1 MKKIF
6 TLIFTLTMVFMLV
19 GCNNGNND
27 TNSLNG
33 NSIFENSSAV
43 KEASELATE
52 CLESLVNAKNTT
64 EAAAWLTADSQD
76 RAQSILNF
84 YKGLP
89 LEVKVE
95 YKKSFKGY
103 DIFYYEVRNTNTNE
117 LFDSSFSALCREGDK
132 YLVCLS
138 QQMQSDI
145 HKEFLCKK
153 CNGSGNTSTNIST
166 ACGICGGTGFQ
177 YIPNAYYDAALNMWM
192 GQNMA
197 CSGCGGSGHI
207 GGGSNT
213 TCTGCNG
220 YGLNFN

>member
-6 TLIFTLTMVFMLV
+6 ALIFTLTMVFMLV

-33 NSIFENSSAV
+33 NSIFGNSSAV

-52 CLESLVNAKNTT
+52 CLESLVNSKNTT
-64 EAAAWLTADSQD
+64 EAAAWLTTDSQD

-89 LEVKVE
+89 LKVNVE

-117 LFDSSFSALCREGDK
+117 LFDSSFSALCRKGDK

-138 QQMQSDI
+138 QEMQSDI
-145 HKEFLCKK
+145 YEEFLCRFRKV
-153 CNGSGNTSTNIST
+153 
-166 ACGICGGTGFQ
+166 
-177 YIPNAYYDAALNMWM
+177 L
-192 GQNMA
+192 
-197 CSGCGGSGHI
+197 
-207 GGGSNT
+207 
-213 TCTGCNG
+213 
-220 YGLNFN
+220 

>member
-6 TLIFTLTMVFMLV
+6 ALIFTLTMVFMLV
-19 GCNNGNND
+19 GCNNGNNG
-27 TNSLNG
+27 TNSFD
-33 NSIFENSSAV
+33 SISRFENNVNV
-43 KEASELATE
+43 KKASELAKE
-52 CLESLVNAKNTT
+52 CLNSLVNAKSIN
-64 EAAAWLTADSQD
+64 EATAWLTSDSQD

-95 YKKSFKGY
+95 YKKSFNGY

-117 LFDSSFSALCREGDK
+117 LFQSSFSALCREGDK

-138 QQMQSDI
+138 QEMQSDI
-145 HKEFLCKK
+145 YKEFLCEK
-153 CNGSGNTSTNIST
+153 CNGSGNMSTNIST
-166 ACGICGGTGFQ
+166 ACGICSGTGFQ
-177 YIPNAYYDAALNMWM
+177 YIPNAYYDVTLNMWM

-197 CSGCGGSGHI
+197 CGGCGGSGHI

-213 TCTGCNG
+213 ICTGCNG